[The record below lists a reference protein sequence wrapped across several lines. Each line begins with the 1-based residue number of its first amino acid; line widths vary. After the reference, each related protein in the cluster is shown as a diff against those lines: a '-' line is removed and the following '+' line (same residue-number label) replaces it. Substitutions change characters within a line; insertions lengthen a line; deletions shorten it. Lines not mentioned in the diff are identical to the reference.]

1 MFSHTLRRYRFFL
14 HLVWLGRHRPRTYFS
29 RLPFVAEVQD
39 SESFKDSKS
48 HTRFTSTL
56 SLSDNMKPILS
67 SIGRCWPISHYPA
80 TTYLCFGLWWWWWQI
95 HRRPLDDLDKLS
107 LAMQAGGW
115 GKSPVPLHA
124 SVALIISLQYDQ
136 LITQSLITMPLF
148 TTIISMVTINI
159 MCFFD
164 IRDQGKR
171 NRIMFTVPL
180 TSSKCGPIF
189 TSAKKC
195 RALQI
200 ENVTGR
206 NIKWHRCYKC

>member
-1 MFSHTLRRYRFFL
+1 MLLFLLNCASFWFRIVLLLPSLIWFTPRDLRSTGVSNGMVQVFHDYRW
-14 HLVWLGRHRPRTYFS
+14 VI
-29 RLPFVAEVQD
+29 
-39 SESFKDSKS
+39 
-48 HTRFTSTL
+48 STL
-56 SLSDNMKPILS
+56 SLSDNMKQILPP
-67 SIGRCWPISHYPA
+67 IGRCWPISHYPA
-80 TTYLCFGLWWWWWQI
+80 TTYLCFGLWWWWWQK
-95 HRRPLDDLDKLS
+95 HSRPLDDLDILS

-115 GKSPVPLHA
+115 GKSPVPLCA

-136 LITQSLITMPLF
+136 LITQSLITLPLF

-171 NRIMFTVPL
+171 LRIMITEPL

-200 ENVTGR
+200 QNVAGR